1 MVGMLSKTLI
11 FYDAVT
17 TAGLARSNTQE
28 VDLVRWSV
36 TEERLYEE

>member
-17 TAGLARSNTQE
+17 TRGVVRINPQE
-28 VDLVRWSV
+28 EYLVTIQKFNRGESI
-36 TEERLYEE
+36 